1 MMKKNIT
8 FILIIVISLI
18 LGAYG
23 FYLKANGYREPME
36 DAKEG
41 RYVALGLMSLREGV
55 FPWNADKPDEMMYAE
70 GMILPLPEEYDAGEP
85 VTAAGAEGAGREEGP
100 AEPVPSEAGT
110 ATEEEEE
117 SASENTVSGA
127 VTEEETEGADGA
139 LSQNEAVSQNEA
151 AGVSENE
158 AAWPPPFVTADES
171 YFDDAVFIGDSRM
184 VGVAYFSGISNGHFL
199 AKTSMNIFWMMN
211 TAPETDTSVSSVRE
225 GLMREQYGK
234 VYILTGINE
243 VGSGD
248 AKYFTD
254 AYRKVLAE
262 IRELQPNAVIY
273 IHAVTHVSAAV
284 SAGNPVFDNGRIDER
299 NEALK
304 QMAEEE
310 KVIFIDINE
319 AFDDENGCLPA
330 ENTWDGI
337 HPSANLYPLW
347 KEYLLSHTVEL
358 E

>member
-1 MMKKNIT
+1 MKKNIT
-8 FILIIVISLI
+8 FILIIVISLL

-36 DAKEG
+36 GAKEG

-55 FPWNADKPDEMMYAE
+55 FPWNAEEQAGMYYAD
-70 GMILPLPEEYDAGEP
+70 GMVLPPPEEDGFAEIALPSPTEAPAGVKEKAD
-85 VTAAGAEGAGREEGP
+85 TEGGGEAAPPAEEG
-100 AEPVPSEAGT
+100 
-110 ATEEEEE
+110 
-117 SASENTVSGA
+117 SASENEADSVSENGA
-127 VTEEETEGADGA
+127 EEVTEGVLD
-139 LSQNEAVSQNEA
+139 AVSENGVES
-151 AGVSENE
+151 VSENE
-158 AAWPPPFVTADES
+158 ASWPPPFVEADDS

-184 VGVAYFSGISNGHFL
+184 VGVAYFSGITNGHFL

-211 TAPETDTSVSSVRE
+211 TAPETDTTVSSVRE
-225 GLMREQYGK
+225 GLMKEQYGK

-248 AKYFTD
+248 PKYFTD

-262 IRELQPNAVIY
+262 IRELQPDAVIY
-273 IHAVTHVSAAV
+273 VHAVTHVTAAM
-284 SAGNPVFDNGRIDER
+284 SAGSPVFNNERIDER

-304 QMAEEE
+304 QMAVEE
-310 KVIFIDINE
+310 KVVFIDINE

>member
-1 MMKKNIT
+1 MKKNIT
-8 FILIIVISLI
+8 FILIIVISLL

-36 DAKEG
+36 GAREG

-55 FPWNADKPDEMMYAE
+55 FPWNADEQDGMVYAE
-70 GMILPLPEEYDAGEP
+70 GVILPPTEGTLAKENGTVVTVTAGGPATEPTPAAEEAPEE
-85 VTAAGAEGAGREEGP
+85 REEGS
-100 AEPVPSEAGT
+100 VSENGAADPESEGDGL
-110 ATEEEEE
+110 TEE
-117 SASENTVSGA
+117 GA
-127 VTEEETEGADGA
+127 
-139 LSQNEAVSQNEA
+139 
-151 AGVSENE
+151 VSENE
-158 AAWPPPFVTADES
+158 AESVSENEASWPPPFVTADES

-184 VGVAYFSGISNGHFL
+184 VGVAYFSGITNGHFL

-211 TAPETDTSVSSVRE
+211 TAPETDTTVSSVRE
-225 GLMREQYGK
+225 GLMRQQYGK

-248 AKYFTD
+248 PQYFTD

-262 IRELQPNAVIY
+262 IRELQPDAIIY

-330 ENTWDGI
+330 ENSWDGI

-347 KEYLLSHTVEL
+347 KEYLLTHTVEL

>member
-1 MMKKNIT
+1 MKKNIT
-8 FILIIVISLI
+8 FILIIVISLL

-36 DAKEG
+36 GAREG

-55 FPWNADKPDEMMYAE
+55 FPWNADEAEVMPYADGMMMPVAE
-70 GMILPLPEEYDAGEP
+70 AESLALTAGPAGAGDPEAEALPTPAPEEVRTEGSASGNEADALPEE
-85 VTAAGAEGAGREEGP
+85 EGDGP
-100 AEPVPSEAGT
+100 AEDGGAAVSENEA
-110 ATEEEEE
+110 E
-117 SASENTVSGA
+117 SASEN
-127 VTEEETEGADGA
+127 
-139 LSQNEAVSQNEA
+139 EAS
-151 AGVSENE
+151 
-158 AAWPPPFVTADES
+158 WPPPFVQADES

-184 VGVAYFSGISNGHFL
+184 VGVAYFSGITNGHFL

-211 TAPETDTSVSSVRE
+211 TAPETDTTVSSVRE
-225 GLMREQYGK
+225 GLMRQQYGK

-248 AKYFTD
+248 PKYFTD

-262 IRELQPNAVIY
+262 IRELQPDAVIY

-330 ENTWDGI
+330 ENSWDGI